1 VHQRRLLVQVL
12 RVVRQVLAKGQAAVQ
27 AAAAAGRRRRRCRIE
42 RQVRQ
47 GGVLRGGQAASV
59 QLGVEVQVQGP
70 QVAAAAVNVAIAAA
84 TDDLWQQESTGKDHQ
99 ETAAALLP

>member
-1 VHQRRLLVQVL
+1 
-12 RVVRQVLAKGQAAVQ
+12 
-27 AAAAAGRRRRRCRIE
+27 
-42 RQVRQ
+42 
-47 GGVLRGGQAASV
+47 
-59 QLGVEVQVQGP
+59 VEVQVQGP